1 MSAFGGLIMTNRGR
15 VLQTKAQTGV
25 QLTFTRIAL
34 GDGSLS
40 GQSILELN
48 QLINEKKSVSITKL
62 KTQPDGK
69 AVVGA
74 VLSNQDITTGF
85 YWREIGVFAQDP
97 DIGEILYCYGNAGSA
112 AEYIPAGGGS
122 DIIEKNIDIITIVGN
137 ASSVSATINQS
148 LVLETPEGAQGKVDA
163 HANDTTKH
171 ITEAERIAWN
181 SKADQNHTHA
191 FSDITGKPTT
201 LAGYGITN
209 AVSSSDVVSTPTANK
224 ILKLDA
230 NAKLPASITGNA
242 DGNAAT
248 ASKLQTAR
256 TISLSGDVTG
266 SASFDGSENATIS
279 ATLTNSGVTPGTY
292 PKVTVDEKGRV
303 TEGQSLSASDIPNLD
318 WSKITTGKP
327 TTLAGYGITDAET
340 PTGAQ
345 AKADQAEA
353 NAKTYADQKVSEH
366 SADYVKHPGYG
377 VATGSANAYAVTLN
391 PAPTSYVEGMAIAV
405 KINVD
410 NTGSSTINVNGL
422 GAKAIKK
429 PNGNNVSAGNLKAG
443 SIYTLRY
450 NGTNFILQ
458 GEGGEYGNATPADV
472 RNTKTLGTE
481 NGVVQGTLDLSLL
494 TPSNIK
500 KGITIDGV
508 LGTLPY
514 LPNDFIGAMLYK
526 KDNLTVGVA
535 SSAYYNVITANNLF
549 IFIGGDYNC
558 YKYDIVNKT
567 LTNLGRAWATNPPI
581 ALCASDDGSVVYV
594 RDSNGA
600 VYYWNGTS
608 WVSTGIT
615 ITVMV
620 TSSNFCCSPNGDELY
635 YFTGSNGGVG
645 TQLKKFVK
653 STGSETIIAAID
665 KLIGEPNLMRYV
677 DDGSVWVGVNES
689 PVTYKKIRITDGAVL
704 ASINRPAPFTRYV
717 CMFRKS
723 TYPYYG
729 IYYGSPTGS
738 GGSDIV
744 YRLNKDGT
752 STQLGYSAPYGQ
764 GSFIASL
771 TGESQAFRNNSGAQ
785 PYTLQFLKLQN
796 STSPIATYDDDPV
809 SSVFVALSE
818 DGCRWAKSGSYYIY
832 SYFLYQ

>member
-15 VLQTKAQTGV
+15 ILQTKAQTGV

-34 GDGSLS
+34 GDGRLS

-69 AVVGA
+69 AAVGA

-148 LVLETPEGAQGKVDA
+148 LVFETPEGAQEKVDA

-201 LAGYGITN
+201 LAGYGITD

-340 PTGAQ
+340 PAGAQ
-345 AKADQAEA
+345 AKADQAET
-353 NAKTYADQKVSEH
+353 NAKAYADQKVSEH
-366 SADYVKHPGYG
+366 LADTTAHGIGDKSNLL
-377 VATGSANAYAVTLN
+377 T
-391 PAPTSYVEGMAIAV
+391 TS
-405 KINVD
+405 KD
-410 NTGSSTINVNGL
+410 TI
-422 GAKAIKK
+422 
-429 PNGNNVSAGNLKAG
+429 VSAINELFTSVSDGKM
-443 SIYTLRY
+443 
-450 NGTNFILQ
+450 
-458 GEGGEYGNATPADV
+458 
-472 RNTKTLGTE
+472 
-481 NGVVQGTLDLSLL
+481 LL
-494 TPSNIK
+494 ET
-500 KGITIDGV
+500 
-508 LGTLPY
+508 
-514 LPNDFIGAMLYK
+514 
-526 KDNLTVGVA
+526 
-535 SSAYYNVITANNLF
+535 
-549 IFIGGDYNC
+549 
-558 YKYDIVNKT
+558 
-567 LTNLGRAWATNPPI
+567 
-581 ALCASDDGSVVYV
+581 
-594 RDSNGA
+594 
-600 VYYWNGTS
+600 
-608 WVSTGIT
+608 T
-615 ITVMV
+615 ITGKGV
-620 TSSNFCCSPNGDELY
+620 T
-635 YFTGSNGGVG
+635 
-645 TQLKKFVK
+645 
-653 STGSETIIAAID
+653 
-665 KLIGEPNLMRYV
+665 
-677 DDGSVWVGVNES
+677 
-689 PVTYKKIRITDGAVL
+689 
-704 ASINRPAPFTRYV
+704 
-717 CMFRKS
+717 
-723 TYPYYG
+723 
-729 IYYGSPTGS
+729 
-738 GGSDIV
+738 
-744 YRLNKDGT
+744 
-752 STQLGYSAPYGQ
+752 
-764 GSFIASL
+764 
-771 TGESQAFRNNSGAQ
+771 
-785 PYTLQFLKLQN
+785 
-796 STSPIATYDDDPV
+796 V
-809 SSVFVALSE
+809 S
-818 DGCRWAKSGSYYIY
+818 KSGSVATFNELNAAINELRPPLRIITLYDNGNEYESITGGFIKYNFDSSYPDGYFLKSSSYIACGDYITNGYNMSGFRTNNAIDFTGISRIYFDTSAGTMNGSPLYQRYIIASHPDYNVRGNSSSAASISVAASSTRMILTLDVSNLSGFYYIY
-832 SYFLYQ
+832 CAPSSGAYADHTLIQYTYKIWMEGE